1 MIDLMNDD
9 TTSTPCSMKSL
20 SQALRIAVAMLRMPP
35 ILLKHENLIRC
46 VVAVATV
53 QKQNGEDRD
62 RRLVLPSFNQPI

>member
-1 MIDLMNDD
+1 
-9 TTSTPCSMKSL
+9 MKSL

-62 RRLVLPSFNQPI
+62 RRLVLPSFNQPIWWNAISYISDTFYDR